1 MAVPHGSQ
9 AALLV
14 DGYSLSGFARSAQA
28 SPSITLHDSTVFGNV
43 AHAKLPGLK
52 TGVLSAEMF
61 FDDTVDVGSWDVLKT
76 KYVNQTPGAVAPAI
90 ISLFPQ
96 GFVLGSR
103 AVIMSANL
111 NKLESKSIIDDLVK
125 LSLGAESEQ
134 DGIDFGFSL
143 HALAAETG
151 TVNGTSLDNAAATA
165 NGGVGTLH
173 VTAIT
178 GAAPSVVVTLQHSV
192 DDSTWVTLVTFVAS
206 TAANTAQRIE
216 IAAGTTV
223 RRYMRAVT
231 TFGGTTSSITFQT
244 SFSRR

>member
-1 MAVPHGSQ
+1 MAIPHGSQ

-14 DGYSLSGFARSAQA
+14 DGYALSGFAKSAQFQ
-28 SPSITLHDSTVFGNV
+28 PSITLHDKTVFGDV
-43 AHAKLPGLK
+43 AREKVPGLK
-52 TGVLSAEMF
+52 TGTFSAEMF
-61 FDDTVDVGSWDVLKT
+61 FDDTLNVGSWDVLKA
-76 KYVNQTPGAVAPAI
+76 KYVAQTPGAVAPAI

-103 AVIMSANL
+103 VITMSANL
-111 NKLESKSIIDDLVK
+111 NKLEPKSVVDDLVM
-125 LSLGAESEQ
+125 LSMGAESEQ

-151 TVNGTSLDNAAATA
+151 TVNGTALDNAAATA

-173 VTAIT
+173 VTAIA
-178 GAAPSVVVTLQHSV
+178 GGAPSVVVTIEHST
-192 DDSTWVTLVTFVAS
+192 DSSTWVTLVTFVAA

-216 IAAGTTV
+216 IAQGITV

-231 TFGGTTSSITFQT
+231 TFGGTTTSITFQS
-244 SFSRR
+244 SFARR